1 MGATKVMIV
10 DDSSFSRAILAGIL
24 QDAGCEVVG
33 EAESFESLIET
44 YKNSKPDVV
53 TMDIAMPGKDG
64 FECSK
69 ELLLYDKSAKII
81 LVSSMKDEET
91 ELDAKRIGVSG
102 YVQKP
107 IDEENLMRI
116 INKVIEPDTLYQQVE
131 GWAQEIFKETL
142 SQSITRMTKAT
153 ATITEKEVQ
162 QKNVSQGITV
172 IIGIIGMYSGMI
184 ITDLSVETAEKITE
198 VILRR
203 PAKNQDEV
211 LSMVAEFANVVGGI
225 ACSMLNKKEK
235 SLSLRVAPPSVS
247 FGESI
252 QIVNPTIKV
261 HSVCAKTEFGDINFG
276 FGFKKESILWM

>member
-44 YKNSKPDVV
+44 YKNSKPDIV

-91 ELDAKRIGVSG
+91 ELEAKRIGVSG

-107 IDEENLMRI
+107 VDEENLMRI

-153 ATITEKEVQ
+153 ATITEKEAK

-235 SLSLRVAPPSVS
+235 SLSFRVAPPSVS

-261 HSVCAKTEFGDINFG
+261 HSVCAKTDFGDINFG